1 MRCFGAAAVQCG
13 EITNLPDRISAP
25 AWAAPARP
33 RWWASSELAP
43 LTSPAPGLQTSN
55 RQKLLEA
62 SSSQNPT
69 LTYVSL
75 VGGGASLPLVCV
87 FAPVQRWT
95 GEGTQGG
102 GLRLACVTHPPSS
115 FTILESTQLPT
126 ENRSRHGNDVTDI
139 SRSQRLPQ
147 MGSRAGAPL
156 PCGRVKCPQGGE
168 EGPWMV
174 RASRRGGWRRVRVQ
188 LAEPGRQGCLHPHH
202 VVQGAKK

>member
-75 VGGGASLPLVCV
+75 VGGGASLPLLCV
-87 FAPVQRWT
+87 FAPAQRWT
-95 GEGTQGG
+95 GERIRGG
-102 GLRLACVTHPPSS
+102 GPRALLCATHPPSS
-115 FTILESTQLPT
+115 SPRKGTAFSGDADGCQPCPGGPSWPFTNQTAS
-126 ENRSRHGNDVTDI
+126 
-139 SRSQRLPQ
+139 SQQSQAL
-147 MGSRAGAPL
+147 L
-156 PCGRVKCPQGGE
+156 
-168 EGPWMV
+168 
-174 RASRRGGWRRVRVQ
+174 
-188 LAEPGRQGCLHPHH
+188 
-202 VVQGAKK
+202 